1 MFLTIILRVFGYKA
15 FMHVPKEQISKLNS
29 KAISCMFVGYDDEEF
44 GYKLWDP
51 ETVSYTHLTL
61 PTKRIV

>member
-1 MFLTIILRVFGYKA
+1 
-15 FMHVPKEQISKLNS
+15 MHVPKEQISKLNS

-51 ETVSYTHLTL
+51 EKRKTVKREGHYL
-61 PTKRIV
+61 PRARDHS